1 MAKDGKKIII
11 VKKKGGGHGGH
22 HGGAW
27 KLAYADFVTAMMA
40 FFLVLWLVGLDDETK
55 KAVQNYFENPV
66 GVKKGYSGGSSPL
79 SSGAS
84 PAKVSKTALKLI
96 VRKVEEQQFK
106 DFRQRIMARLDSN
119 PALAALK
126 NSIEIIITKDGLR
139 IELVEKGSGDDFFP
153 ISSAIMRP
161 KAVEAVRLIA
171 EEIAL
176 LSNPIILEGH
186 TDGAPFGAG
195 GSYTNWELS
204 ADRANAARR
213 VVAGAGVPQN
223 RLVQVR
229 GLADRDLRNPNDPYD
244 PTNRRISIFLPF
256 RTVEGD
262 DEPGDSTA
270 AAGATAAPPPPPKA

>member
-1 MAKDGKKIII
+1 MAGKDGKKIVI

-66 GVKKGYSGGSSPL
+66 GVKKGYSSGSSPL

-106 DFRQRIMARLDSN
+106 DFKQRILARLDSN
-119 PALAALK
+119 PALAAIK

-153 ISSAIMRP
+153 TGSATLRP
-161 KAVEAVRLIA
+161 KAVTAVTLIA

-186 TDGAPFGAG
+186 TDGAPFGQG

-213 VVAGAGVPQN
+213 VVVGAGVPN
-223 RLVQVR
+223 DRLVQVR
-229 GLADRDLRNPNDPYD
+229 GLADRDLRNPDNPFD

-256 RTVEGD
+256 RAL
-262 DEPGDSTA
+262 DEDAPGDSTTVSVPP
-270 AAGATAAPPPPPKA
+270 GAPPPLKS

>member
-1 MAKDGKKIII
+1 MAGKDGRKIVI
-11 VKKKGGGHGGH
+11 VKKKSGGHGGH

-40 FFLVLWLVGLDDETK
+40 FFMVLWLVGLDDETK
-55 KAVQNYFENPV
+55 KAVQGYFENPL
-66 GVKKGYSGGSSPL
+66 GTKNGYSGGASPIA
-79 SSGAS
+79 SGAS
-84 PAKVSKTALKLI
+84 PARVSKSALKLI

-106 DFRQRIMARLDSN
+106 DFQKRILARLDSN
-119 PALAALK
+119 PSLQGMK

-153 ISSAIMRP
+153 TGSAVLRP
-161 KAVEAVRLIA
+161 KAVTAIALIA
-171 EEIAL
+171 EEIGL

-186 TDGAPFGAG
+186 TDGAPFGEG

-213 VVAGAGVPQN
+213 VVSAAGIPNN

-229 GLADRDLRNPNDPYD
+229 GLADRDLRNPNDPFD

-256 RTVEGD
+256 RAFD
-262 DEPGDSTA
+262 DEA
-270 AAGATAAPPPPPKA
+270 EEATTGTSGVPPPSKS

>member
-1 MAKDGKKIII
+1 MAGKDGRKIVI
-11 VKKKGGGHGGH
+11 VKKKSGGHGGH

-66 GVKKGYSGGSSPL
+66 GTKKGYSSGSSPL

-96 VRKVEEQQFK
+96 VRKVEEEAFK
-106 DFRQRIMARLDSN
+106 DFQSRIASRIDSN
-119 PALAALK
+119 PALKSLK
-126 NSIEIIITKDGLR
+126 NSIEIIITQDGLR

-153 ISSAIMRP
+153 TGSAILRP
-161 KAVEAVRLIA
+161 RAVAAIALIA
-171 EEIAL
+171 EEIGL
-176 LSNPIILEGH
+176 LTNPIIIEGH
-186 TDGAPFGAG
+186 TDGAPFGVG

-213 VVAGAGVPQN
+213 VVVGSGVPN
-223 RLVQVR
+223 ERLVQVR
-229 GLADRDLRNPNDPYD
+229 GLADRDLRNPNDPFD
-244 PTNRRISIFLPF
+244 PTNRRISLFLPF
-256 RTVEGD
+256 HGS
-262 DEPGDSTA
+262 DEQ
-270 AAGATAAPPPPPKA
+270 PPPTTNAPTATGPPAKT

>member
-1 MAKDGKKIII
+1 MAKDGKKIVI
-11 VKKKGGGHGGH
+11 VRKKSGGHGGH

-27 KLAYADFVTAMMA
+27 KVAYADFVTAMMA
-40 FFLVLWLVGLDDETK
+40 FFMVLWIVGLDDQTK
-55 KAVQNYFENPV
+55 KAVEGYFQNPV
-66 GVKKGYSGGSSPL
+66 GTKNAYSGGASPVASGSSP
-79 SSGAS
+79 AR
-84 PAKVSKTALKLI
+84 VSKNALKLI
-96 VRKVEEQQFK
+96 VRKVEEQQFR
-106 DFRQRIMARLDSN
+106 DFQTRISARIDSN
-119 PALAALK
+119 PALQGLK
-126 NSIEIIITKDGLR
+126 GSIEVIITKDGLR

-153 ISSAIMRP
+153 TGSAVLRP
-161 KAVEAVRLIA
+161 KAVSAIALIA

-186 TDGAPFGAG
+186 TDGAPFGVG

-213 VVAGAGVPQN
+213 IVVGAGVPID

-256 RTVEGD
+256 RALD
-262 DEPGDSTA
+262 DETA
-270 AAGATAAPPPPPKA
+270 ADSAIAAGPPTAKS

>member
-1 MAKDGKKIII
+1 MAKDGKKIVII
-11 VKKKGGGHGGH
+11 KKKGGGHGGH

-40 FFLVLWLVGLDDETK
+40 FFMVLWLVGLDIETK
-55 KAVQNYFENPV
+55 KAVEGYFQNPV
-66 GVKKGYSGGSSPL
+66 GSKNAYSGGASPVA
-79 SSGAS
+79 SGAS
-84 PAKVSKTALKLI
+84 PARVSRNALKMI
-96 VRKVEEQQFK
+96 IRKVEEQQFR
-106 DFRQRIMARLDSN
+106 DFKERIASRIDSN
-119 PALAALK
+119 PSLDGLK
-126 NSIEIIITKDGLR
+126 GSIEIIITKDGLR

-153 ISSAIMRP
+153 TGSAVLRP
-161 KAVEAVRLIA
+161 RAVTAIALIA

-186 TDGAPFGAG
+186 TDGAPFGEG

-213 VVAGAGVPQN
+213 VVIAAGVPNN

-229 GLADRDLRNPNDPYD
+229 GLADRDLRNPDNPFD

-256 RTVEGD
+256 RAFD
-262 DEPGDSTA
+262 DENAPADSTA
-270 AAGATAAPPPPPKA
+270 ATGPPTVKS

>member
-1 MAKDGKKIII
+1 MAAKDGKKIVI
-11 VKKKGGGHGGH
+11 VRKKGGGHGGH

-66 GVKKGYSGGSSPL
+66 GTRKGYSSGSSPL
-79 SSGAS
+79 SAGAS

-96 VRKVEEQQFK
+96 VRKAEEQQFR
-106 DFRQRIMARLDSN
+106 DFKERITARLDSN
-119 PALAALK
+119 KALQGLK
-126 NSIEIIITKDGLR
+126 GSIEIIITKDGLR

-153 ISSAIMRP
+153 TGSAVLRP
-161 KAVEAVRLIA
+161 RAVTAIALIA
-171 EEIAL
+171 EEIGL
-176 LSNPIILEGH
+176 LSNPIIVEGH
-186 TDGAPFGAG
+186 TDGAPFGDG
-195 GSYTNWELS
+195 VSYGNWELS

-213 VVAGAGVPQN
+213 IVSAAGVPNN

-244 PTNRRISIFLPF
+244 PTNRRISLFLPF
-256 RTVEGD
+256 RAFD
-262 DEPGDSTA
+262 DDAADSTA
-270 AAGATAAPPPPPKA
+270 TASGAPPPLKS

>member
-1 MAKDGKKIII
+1 MAAKDGKKIVI
-11 VKKKGGGHGGH
+11 VKKKSGGHGGH

-66 GVKKGYSGGSSPL
+66 GTRKGYSSGSSPL

-96 VRKVEEQQFK
+96 VRKVEEQQFR
-106 DFRQRIMARLDSN
+106 DFKARIAARLDSN
-119 PALAALK
+119 PALQGLK
-126 NSIEIIITKDGLR
+126 GSIEIVITKDGLR

-153 ISSAIMRP
+153 TGSAVLRP
-161 KAVEAVRLIA
+161 RAVTAIALIA
-171 EEIAL
+171 EEIGL

-186 TDGAPFGAG
+186 TDGAPFGQG

-213 VVAGAGVPQN
+213 VVNAAGIPN
-223 RLVQVR
+223 DRLVQVR
-229 GLADRDLRNPNDPYD
+229 GLADRDLRNPDNPFD

-256 RTVEGD
+256 RAFD
-262 DEPGDSTA
+262 DENAPADSTA
-270 AAGATAAPPPPPKA
+270 AAGPPTLKS